1 MVKYYG
7 EVQGRRRGDYR
18 SAELGAWFSTA
29 EFLEKWGP
37 EPTYVMDPCPA
48 RDISAYLSRAGEY
61 VDAECDNSPECLSG
75 LQVFHY
81 GGATVTMKYRFYSD
95 FSSHASAGNV
105 SIRFASND
113 PLDDVV
119 ARVRERFPYLKE
131 DASVDD
137 CMTP

>member
-1 MVKYYG
+1 
-7 EVQGRRRGDYR
+7 
-18 SAELGAWFSTA
+18 
-29 EFLEKWGP
+29 
-37 EPTYVMDPCPA
+37 MDPCPA